1 MDNQTNVKAQKI
13 YVVLNPIAGHSIAGD
28 IHQVLEQHFGGSGW
42 TYEVY
47 ETTGEENLTEI
58 TRAAC
63 QNGADMVVAAGGDG
77 TVSGVV
83 SGLVHTDVP
92 LGIIPV
98 GTGNGLARAMGIP
111 LDPEEAIRLLA
122 GEHSRQCL
130 DAMQVGEEYF
140 VLNVS
145 AGISSR
151 AMRDTKP
158 EDKRRLGVVAY
169 AQNILND
176 VMQAKTNHFQLTLD
190 GHTVNVE
197 AAEILVAN
205 GKVLKEGS
213 PLFGSREAYSD
224 GQLEVN
230 ILTAYDA
237 ADYIKLAWDV
247 LVDAQESDK
256 VHDLTV
262 HDRILLDVAGKAM
275 PVQADGELIGKTPV
289 EVILVPKALIV
300 VVPSEST

>member
-1 MDNQTNVKAQKI
+1 MENQAGLKAQKI
-13 YVVLNPIAGHSIAGD
+13 YVVLNPVAGHSIAGEL
-28 IHQVLEQHFGGSGW
+28 QRVLEQQFGELGW

-47 ETTGEENLTEI
+47 ETTGEENLTEV

-63 QNGADMVVAAGGDG
+63 QNGAGVVVAAGGDG

-83 SGLVHTDVP
+83 NGLVHTEIP

-111 LDPEEAIRLLA
+111 LLPEDAIRLLA
-122 GEHSRQCL
+122 GEHTLQCV

-176 VMQAKTNHFQLTLD
+176 VIQAKTNRFQLSLD
-190 GHTVNVE
+190 GHQVNVE

-205 GKVLKEGS
+205 GNVLKEGP

-224 GQLEVN
+224 GKLEVN

-237 ADYIKLAWDV
+237 SDYIKLAWDV

-256 VHDLTV
+256 VKDLTV
-262 HDRILLDVAGKAM
+262 RGRITLDVVGKPM

-289 EVILVPKALIV
+289 EVILVPKALNVIV
-300 VVPSEST
+300 PVESK